1 MHVWEQ
7 RKISDL
13 SESNIGGGTPRTS
26 IKKYWNGRTP
36 WIQSSDLQEHDVK
49 NIRVNKKI
57 TEEALKESAA
67 KLIPENSIAVV
78 TRVGVGKVSLVSF
91 EYSTSQDFLSLSKLL
106 VDKWFATYL
115 LYYKLQNELLSLQGT
130 SIKGIT
136 KKELLAKKVQISND
150 QQEQV
155 LIGQLINLLDDT
167 IELHQRRL
175 NIFKKLRQNY
185 MFTMFINSEKLS
197 PKLRF
202 RNYKEDWVE
211 NRLREVGKTFSGLS
225 GKTKEDFGHGEA
237 EYVTYLNVFKNRI
250 SDLSLTEKI
259 EIDPKQKQLRYGDVI
274 FTTSSEIPQEVGM
287 SSVWLDNRQNVYL
300 NSFCFGFRPIITFNN
315 FFLASLLRTND
326 FRKQMYILAQG
337 ISRYNISKSKVMN
350 IKIHAP
356 SLKEQE
362 KIGKIAKNFD
372 KEYKLLENK
381 IFKLQKLKETFLQ
394 KMFL

>member
-1 MHVWEQ
+1 
-7 RKISDL
+7 
-13 SESNIGGGTPRTS
+13 
-26 IKKYWNGRTP
+26 
-36 WIQSSDLQEHDVK
+36 
-49 NIRVNKKI
+49 
-57 TEEALKESAA
+57 
-67 KLIPENSIAVV
+67 
-78 TRVGVGKVSLVSF
+78 
-91 EYSTSQDFLSLSKLL
+91 
-106 VDKWFATYL
+106 
-115 LYYKLQNELLSLQGT
+115 YYKLQNELLSLQGT

-250 SDLSLTEKI
+250 SD
-259 EIDPKQKQLRYGDVI
+259 
-274 FTTSSEIPQEVGM
+274 
-287 SSVWLDNRQNVYL
+287 
-300 NSFCFGFRPIITFNN
+300 
-315 FFLASLLRTND
+315 
-326 FRKQMYILAQG
+326 RKFQ
-337 ISRYNISKSKVMN
+337 V
-350 IKIHAP
+350 
-356 SLKEQE
+356 
-362 KIGKIAKNFD
+362 
-372 KEYKLLENK
+372 
-381 IFKLQKLKETFLQ
+381 
-394 KMFL
+394 